1 MINNVTFGLSS
12 IEDIRCDID
21 TFIEIKDGELRFQYK
36 ISVVIN
42 MSKGTITVIP
52 EVQYRTSDE
61 VVLSA
66 FAAFIYDVKDIDD
79 VISLNSESR
88 KVEFHADILPI
99 LVNSSFSGLRGIV
112 ATHSKGTSLQ
122 KYPVPLVL
130 SKVLVSNT
138 GISIEQ

>member
-79 VISLNSESR
+79 VISLNFMLIYCQYWSTRLSVDYVVLLRHIPKEHLYRNIRCPLSYP
-88 KVEFHADILPI
+88 KFWSAIPEFRL
-99 LVNSSFSGLRGIV
+99 NNNRRLR
-112 ATHSKGTSLQ
+112 
-122 KYPVPLVL
+122 
-130 SKVLVSNT
+130 
-138 GISIEQ
+138 